1 MADTRS
7 LEPAHFDGASL
18 QQMHGWVT
26 GGSGAGPLHDN
37 SALWAKEQ
45 QYMRDLAN
53 RVRDALTKANA
64 IMQSQSGEALQ
75 NAVAPVALWT
85 EVAAENALVQSQRL
99 QEQGEAFSKVQ
110 AAVPNPSELKPVP
123 EDNWVQ
129 QGWAALTG
137 GKTDNQIA
145 TAQNEKLRQDAITA
159 FNAYQGTTQTSVA
172 GTPAFTA
179 PPPTTV
185 DASMQSN
192 PQASVGQPSSS
203 FSRNTSGGGSPSG
216 SAGTFSGGSGA
227 STPGSTHGSPLPG
240 GGSSVDPGTA
250 GGTHSAGAAPAPVA
264 PPSATQAPTTGS
276 QPGGG
281 SGFGGMIGGFGE
293 AGGSAGGSS
302 GGGARGG
309 AGRGAVEGGGRAGSG
324 GSGKAAASES
334 AAGGRGSSS
343 SQSAGAAGGGR
354 GGHGEESEEDEHY
367 SPEFLKADH
376 GFFDDNIPAVAPPVL
391 GE

>member
-53 RVRDALTKANA
+53 RVRDALTKAQA
-64 IMQSQSGEALQ
+64 IMQSQSGEAMQ

-85 EVAAENALVQSQRL
+85 EVAADNALVQSQRL
-99 QEQGEAFSKVQ
+99 QEQGDAFAKVQ
-110 AAVPNPSELKPVP
+110 AAVPNPNELKPVP
-123 EDNWVQ
+123 EDNWLQ

-137 GKTDNQIA
+137 GKTDSQIA
-145 TAQNEKLRQDAITA
+145 SAQNEKLRQDAITA
-159 FNAYQGTTQTSVA
+159 FNAYQSTTQTSVA
-172 GTPAFTA
+172 GTPTFTA

-185 DASMQSN
+185 DSSVQSG
-192 PQASVGQPSSS
+192 QQSSVGQPSSS

-216 SAGTFSGGSGA
+216 SHLAGSVTGGGGA
-227 STPGSTHGSPLPG
+227 STPGPVHGSSLA
-240 GGSSVDPGTA
+240 DPGSP
-250 GGTHSAGAAPAPVA
+250 GGTHAASAAPAPVA
-264 PPSATQAPTTGS
+264 PAPSASQAPLGA
-276 QPGGG
+276 QPGSG
-281 SGFGGMIGGFGE
+281 SGFGGMVGGFGGG

-302 GGGARGG
+302 GGGVRG
-309 AGRGAVEGGGRAGSG
+309 ATGRGAVEGAGRAGRG
-324 GSGKAAASES
+324 GSGRAASSES
-334 AAGGRGSSS
+334 AAGARGGSGGG
-343 SQSAGAAGGGR
+343 SQNVGAAGGR
-354 GGHGEESEEDEHY
+354 GGAHGEGSEEDEHY
-367 SPEFLKADH
+367 SPEFLKSDH
-376 GFFDDNIPAVAPPVL
+376 GFFDDDIPAVPPPVL